1 MMTTTR
7 RIVTTTAWL
16 LSAAALV
23 AAAAGSSDQTR
34 PAGPLASLK
43 TVPERTNYE
52 QTSRYADV
60 IAFMRAVEE
69 AAPKTVHLTTFG
81 YTNEGRALP
90 LAVVGAPDATA
101 EAVKRTGKLRVYI
114 QGNIHGGEVEG
125 KESAQMLL
133 RDFAQGKHAEWLK
146 TMVFLIGPIYNA
158 DGNERVTLTNRGR
171 QNGPVGGMGQRPNAQ
186 DLDLNRD
193 HMKLDSPEGRSV
205 VKLMNDYDPHVSL
218 DLHTTNGSF
227 HAYHLTY
234 APPLNQAT
242 DPAIIDMLRKDW
254 LPAFTKTIKSKYG
267 WDYYYYGNLTGGGRG
282 GRGEGRGGR
291 GRGGAAGG
299 GAVGGRAEAPAAPP
313 AQQPA
318 GERIWATFDNR
329 PRFNN
334 NYVGLRNRFAI
345 LSEAYSY
352 ATLEDRI
359 TATTRFLEEISSYA
373 SAHADAIKKITA
385 DADKKPLVGTSLGV
399 RAELDRAAEPIEI
412 LMGEVSEERNP
423 YSGQLM
429 YRRVDVRKPERMIEQ
444 GTFKATVTERV
455 PSAYFIP
462 SNLRTVID
470 RLQAHGIVTTTL
482 QSSQSMPVEEFR
494 IEGIDIA
501 PQPFQNRTERTLRG
515 AWAEAERELPAGT
528 LRVDLTQPLGR
539 LAFYLIEPRSDD
551 GLADWNLVDGLETES
566 KLYPIVRTRN

>member
-1 MMTTTR
+1 VIR
-7 RIVTTTAWL
+7 SIFVVA
-16 LSAAALV
+16 SAAV
-23 AAAAGSSDQTR
+23 AVGAISLAAQTR
-34 PAGPLASLK
+34 AANPLASLK
-43 TVPERTNYE
+43 ITPERTNYE

-60 IAFMRAVEE
+60 LAFMEAVEQ
-69 AAPKTVHLTTFG
+69 AAPKLVHLTTFG

-101 EAVKRTGKLRVYI
+101 DAVKRTGKLRVYI

-133 RDFAQGKHAEWLK
+133 RDLAQGKHAEWLK
-146 TMVFLIGPIYNA
+146 TMVLLIGPIYNA

-171 QNGPVGGMGQRPNAQ
+171 QHGPVGGMGQRPNAQ

-205 VKLMNDYDPHVSL
+205 VKLMNEYDPHVSF
-218 DLHTTNGSF
+218 DLHTTNGSY

-242 DPAIIDMLRKDW
+242 DPAIIDLMRKQW

-267 WDYYYYGNLTGGGRG
+267 WDYYYYGNVTGGGR
-282 GRGEGRGGR
+282 EGRGGR
-291 GRGGAAGG
+291 GRGAAP
-299 GAVGGRAEAPAAPP
+299 GGRGETGAAPAAQTPP
-313 AQQPA
+313 T

-334 NYVGLRNRFAI
+334 NYIGLRNRIAI

-352 ATLEDRI
+352 ATFEDRI
-359 TATTRFLEEISSYA
+359 TATNRFLEENLTYA
-373 SAHADAIKKITA
+373 NTHADAIKKLTTDIG
-385 DADKKPLVGTSLGV
+385 KKPIVGTTLGL
-399 RAELDRAAEPIEI
+399 RAELDRSAEPVEI
-412 LMGEVSEERNP
+412 LMGEVTEERNP
-423 YSGQLM
+423 YSGQM
-429 YRRVDVRKPERMIEQ
+429 MFRRVDVRKPERMIEQ

-455 PSAYFIP
+455 PTSYFIP

-470 RLQAHGIVTTTL
+470 RLQAHGIATTTL
-482 QSSQSMPVEEFR
+482 PAAQTMDVEEFKL
-494 IEGIDIA
+494 EGIEPA
-501 PQPFQNRTERTLRG
+501 AQPFQNRTERTLRG
-515 AWAEAERELPAGT
+515 AWTPAHRELSAGT
-528 LRVDLTQPLGR
+528 IRVDLSQPLGR

-551 GLADWNLVDGLETES
+551 GLANWNLVDGLEGDA
-566 KLYPIVRTRN
+566 KVYPIVRTRN